1 MTRKKNKN
9 QRNMLNDENAPI
21 RYLMKEMDPSEEVL
35 MERAMMEDDDL
46 LIEVESLRQTLKRLD
61 ELPDKDPPSH
71 VSESIIKYAAEK
83 AESRKSEN
91 ILSFEPLRYAAA
103 AVVIL
108 SVSIGSFWMYEQNSE
123 AGNDANATLNSG
135 TSEARANLSDMA
147 IPSLNVSSLGEN
159 HTEPWVDKS
168 DVIYFQDQYNS
179 QTAEYDSI
187 LKNSLQ
193 KLTPLSNPS
202 FYNTGNRSIQMTGT
216 GIRQ

>member
-1 MTRKKNKN
+1 
-9 QRNMLNDENAPI
+9 MLNDENAPI

-61 ELPDKDPPSH
+61 ELPEKDPPSH

-108 SVSIGSFWMYEQNSE
+108 SVSIGSFWMYEQNGK
-123 AGNDANATLNSG
+123 AANNANATLNSE
-135 TSEARANLSDMA
+135 TNEAGANLSDMA
-147 IPSLNVSSLGEN
+147 IPSLNVSSFGEN
-159 HTEPWVDKS
+159 NTEPWVDRS

-179 QTAEYDSI
+179 STAEYDSI

-202 FYNTGNRSIQMTGT
+202 FYNTGNRSIQMTST